1 MGPGAIRVS
10 DFLGLMATASQARVG
25 QLRARETMP
34 QLRSR
39 AHGTGLPPRLRR
51 QGRFDLIA
59 EFKRHSPSAGSFNS
73 SDVAARVTAYAQGG
87 ATAVSVLTEPT
98 QFRGNLSHLR
108 TAAEA
113 LAPLG
118 VPVMRKDF
126 IVDPYQV
133 CETRA
138 AGGGGILLIVRILTR
153 VQLAEL
159 LDCAREMSLFVLLEA
174 FDEEDLELAEAEL
187 ERGTPNCDG
196 SPLLIGVNCRD
207 LRTLGVRPQRLL
219 ELAPRLPAA
228 AMRVAESGIETAL
241 DCAQVVRAG
250 FNFALVGSALM
261 KAADPVPIISG
272 MLAAGRAA

>member
-1 MGPGAIRVS
+1 
-10 DFLGLMATASQARVG
+10 MAAASQARVG
-25 QLRARETMP
+25 ELRVRESIS

-39 AHGTGLPPRLRR
+39 TNGTGLPPRLQRR
-51 QGRFDLIA
+51 GRFDLIA
-59 EFKRHSPSAGSFNS
+59 EFKRRSPSAGSFMPC
-73 SDVAARVTAYAQGG
+73 DLAARVTAYAHGG
-87 ATAVSVLTEPT
+87 ATAVSVLTEPM
-98 QFRGNLSHLR
+98 QFGGDLSHLR

-113 LAPLG
+113 LTPLG

-138 AGGGGILLIVRILTR
+138 AGGGGILLILRILTR
-153 VQLAEL
+153 AQLAEL

-187 ERGTPNCDG
+187 ERGTPSADG

-207 LRTLGVRPQRLL
+207 LRTLEVRTKRLL
-219 ELAPRLPAA
+219 ELAHRLPGA

-241 DCAQVVRAG
+241 DCTHLARAG
-250 FNFALVGSALM
+250 FNFALVGGALM
-261 KAADPVPIISG
+261 RAADPAPIIGG